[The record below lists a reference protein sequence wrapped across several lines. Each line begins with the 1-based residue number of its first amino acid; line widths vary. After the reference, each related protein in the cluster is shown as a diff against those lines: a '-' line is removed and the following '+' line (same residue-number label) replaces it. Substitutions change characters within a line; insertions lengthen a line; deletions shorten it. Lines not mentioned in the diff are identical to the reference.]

1 MGKIIVGILVIGVIS
16 FFTFRGG
23 DKEVV
28 DKEEE
33 TTERKTAS
41 LGKPKTKEKDAVINK
56 EKKEEEKEKVPKLSK
71 EKVAEIKELIQKG
84 KDEVIASIKNGKD
97 SNNSMT
103 REEVLQKFNE
113 IPEDLESYNL
123 SEDKDYFVSK
133 KWRAISKKKFKKEMG
148 EKSFEKMGMVFFK
161 PSDGIEAEDAL
172 KVQEDHPVTYNKES
186 KMFGILS
193 GSIKIKLN
201 QNNEETLD
209 KVLKGNN
216 LKVLYKAAHINFYSV
231 APESKDSALNVS
243 YEALKKDENVKLAE
257 LEIIE
262 TVPISK

>member
-1 MGKIIVGILVIGVIS
+1 MGKIIVGVLVIGVIS

-23 DKEVV
+23 DKEIV

-33 TTERKTAS
+33 TKERKTAS
-41 LGKPKTKEKDAVINK
+41 LVKPKTKETAIEK
-56 EKKEEEKEKVPKLSK
+56 EKKEEEKEKAPKLSK

-103 REEVLQKFNE
+103 KEEVLQKFNE

-201 QNNEETLD
+201 PNNEDTLN

-262 TVPISK
+262 TVPSSK